1 MRILKNLALA
11 LILFTVLFGFAESSQ
26 AVQFPRYLGNE
37 KKFRAYIYNPNDV
50 YRYIGHYNYQGF
62 IEFGEN
68 ETISTISMGDTS
80 LWLFE
85 YLGNRLFL
93 KPVAQNADTNMTI
106 ITNEKVYHFELTA
119 KIATGIDDKDLIFVV
134 KFIYPDEQDKN
145 ILQFPKKPESDE
157 PDMRNLA
164 LYNFNY
170 EFTGEPGI
178 APVKV
183 FDDGTF
189 TYMQFSQAN
198 PEVPAIFS
206 VDSAG
211 FEELVNFRVAG
222 NYIVVERVSSQFT
235 LRNGSDIVCV
245 YNNNRLRAGQAQI
258 VTKSESGRQSFAPS
272 EQTPLP
278 MQNSAASGLGGNPYG
293 SAPSSYSSAPA
304 SPYGSAPSSPY
315 GSAPSSYSSASVSPY
330 GSAPTANS
338 RANPYGSAPVSSS
351 PSGANLY
358 GSPAG
363 ASGAGSAANPYGE
376 EQLPE
381 TDFNPFAPPA
391 GR

>member
-1 MRILKNLALA
+1 MRFS
-11 LILFTVLFGFAESSQ
+11 LILTLVAVVFLGFAAGNSAQ
-26 AVQFPRYLGNE
+26 ASQFPRYLGNE

-50 YRYIGHYNYQGF
+50 YRYIGHYTYQGF

-68 ETISTISMGDTS
+68 ETISTISMGDTT

-93 KPVAQNADTNMTI
+93 KPVAQNADTNMTV

-164 LYNFNY
+164 IYNFNY
-170 EFTGEPGI
+170 EFAGEPEI

-183 FDDGTF
+183 FDDGVF
-189 TYMQFSQAN
+189 TYMQFPKNA
-198 PEVPAIFS
+198 PEIPAIFS

-222 NYIVVERVSSQFT
+222 NYMVVERVSSQFT
-235 LRNGSDIVCV
+235 LRNGPSIICV
-245 YNNNRLRAGQAQI
+245 YNNNRLKTMQAESS
-258 VTKSESGRQSFAPS
+258 KSGSSQ
-272 EQTPLP
+272 QTPIP
-278 MQNSAASGLGGNPYG
+278 SPDAQYSRDSMTGIDGNPEAFG
-293 SAPSSYSSAPA
+293 NEEMPESS
-304 SPYGSAPSSPY
+304 
-315 GSAPSSYSSASVSPY
+315 
-330 GSAPTANS
+330 
-338 RANPYGSAPVSSS
+338 
-351 PSGANLY
+351 
-358 GSPAG
+358 
-363 ASGAGSAANPYGE
+363 
-376 EQLPE
+376 
-381 TDFNPFAPPA
+381 FNPFANP
-391 GR
+391 RKR